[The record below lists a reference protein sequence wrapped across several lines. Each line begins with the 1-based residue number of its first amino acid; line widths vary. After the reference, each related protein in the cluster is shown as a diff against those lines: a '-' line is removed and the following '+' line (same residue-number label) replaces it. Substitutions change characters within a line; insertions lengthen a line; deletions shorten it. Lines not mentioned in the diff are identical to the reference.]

1 MRVTGGLTAA
11 GAAQA
16 APTVVTFFGLPT
28 VLASWAAMP
37 AGETEFAGGVTTRQ
51 RVNLAGKS
59 SFRIQVGVGTGG
71 FAGSKLRVKY
81 SLDSGATWT
90 TIESAAG
97 TTGDVAVSSAGLN
110 VGASATL
117 ATAAAVS
124 SVWLAVFGVAGNAV
138 VSPTFANV
146 IVTFA

>member
-16 APTVVTFFGLPT
+16 APTVVVFFGLPT
-28 VLASWAAMP
+28 ALALWAAMP

-51 RVNLAGKS
+51 RVNLAGKT

-71 FAGSKLRVKY
+71 FAGSKLLVKY

-90 TIESAAG
+90 TIETAAG
-97 TTGDVAVSSAGLN
+97 TTGDVAVSSTGLQ

-124 SVWLAVFGVAGNAV
+124 SVWLAVFGVSGDGV
-138 VSPTFANV
+138 VSPTFSSV
-146 IVTFA
+146 IVTFS